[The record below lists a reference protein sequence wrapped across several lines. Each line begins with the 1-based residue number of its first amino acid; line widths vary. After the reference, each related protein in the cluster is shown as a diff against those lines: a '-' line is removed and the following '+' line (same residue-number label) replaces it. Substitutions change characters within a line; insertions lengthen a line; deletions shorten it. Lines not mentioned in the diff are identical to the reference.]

1 MDIARQ
7 YETIFIAKPE
17 LSPDDIKTLSDKIKE
32 IINQGAGQLAK
43 FEEWG
48 VRRLAYEVKKQNR
61 GFYVFM
67 GYFGSTKLVRELER
81 NLKIDDRVIK
91 YLTVKIG
98 DASSAES
105 VQPEAAATKAEPAG
119 KTESKPQPPGEIS

>member
-17 LSPDDIKTLSDKIKE
+17 ISPDDLKGLGDKIKD
-32 IINQGAGQLAK
+32 IIDQGAGQLGK

-48 VRRLAYEVKKQNR
+48 VRRLAYEVRKQNR
-61 GFYVFM
+61 GFYFFT

-91 YLTVKIG
+91 YLTVRIG
-98 DASSAES
+98 DASSAETA
-105 VQPEAAATKAEPAG
+105 QPEAGATKAEPGEKA
-119 KTESKPQPPGEIS
+119 EPKPQLPEEIS